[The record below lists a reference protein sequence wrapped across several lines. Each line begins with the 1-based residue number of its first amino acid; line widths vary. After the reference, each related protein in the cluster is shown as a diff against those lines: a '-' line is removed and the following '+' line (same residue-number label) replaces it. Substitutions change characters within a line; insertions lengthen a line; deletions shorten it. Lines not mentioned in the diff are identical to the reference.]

1 MPLLIFHNY
10 NIMHPILV
18 DKENALSS
26 VQKIIKLVSSGKVL
40 RIEEV
45 KKSPNP
51 KMQKS
56 LDNALKEYEKGE
68 YTTLLSIK

>member
-1 MPLLIFHNY
+1 MSLLIFHNY

-26 VQKIIKLVSSGKVL
+26 VQK
-40 RIEEV
+40 
-45 KKSPNP
+45 
-51 KMQKS
+51 S

-68 YTTLLSIK
+68 YITLLSIK